1 MEEKI
6 RARNIILQAE
16 VRNSVA
22 KRLLSIMILPAND
35 RSEKDGA
42 IPMRPYLM
50 AACRGQLLFLFKEKL
65 LWKEK
70 NY

>member
-6 RARNIILQAE
+6 GARNIILQAE
-16 VRNSVA
+16 VRNFVA
-22 KRLLSIMILPAND
+22 KMLLMIMILPTND

-50 AACRGQLLFLFKEKL
+50 AACRA
-65 LWKEK
+65 
-70 NY
+70 